1 MKGTFLLAPGMRV
14 CPGCGGEKGADEFYA
29 SKKRCRDC
37 VRARA
42 AGALRQRVCA
52 ACGEAKLHILFPK
65 HKKVCMR
72 CVGEPEPGLLVFP
85 EPDPEPPDES
95 SSRVFPR
102 AWMDKVLGETRR
114 RALVL
119 DRDRFREPG
128 YACDLDAEH
137 CRALWERQGGRCA
150 LTGLAMT
157 AVPRTGADRAARLH
171 NASIDRIDSSRNYSK
186 DNTQLVCMGP
196 NMMKSTFT
204 MAELVRFA
212 VRIALH
218 HRGFS
223 ASSGTA

>member
-1 MKGTFLLAPGMRV
+1 MRV
-14 CPGCGGEKGADEFYA
+14 CPGCGGEKGPDEFYA

-37 VRARA
+37 VRTRA
-42 AGALRQRVCA
+42 AGVLRRRVCT

-72 CVGEPEPGLLVFP
+72 CAGEPEPGQLVFP
-85 EPDPEPPDES
+85 ASGPGPPGEEALPGG
-95 SSRVFPR
+95 FPR
-102 AWMDKVLGETRR
+102 AWMEKVLGETRR
-114 RALVL
+114 RAALL
-119 DRDRFREPG
+119 DRERFREPG
-128 YACDLDAEH
+128 YTCDLDAGH

-157 AVPRTGADRAARLH
+157 AVARTGADRAARLH
-171 NASIDRIDSSRNYSK
+171 NASIDRIDSARNYSK

-223 ASSGTA
+223 ASLGTA